1 MTVLQT
7 QSIPTQDEM
16 EKVLG
21 DDRVSDKKYDRY
33 YKPYFEY
40 LNSLPSGEVAT
51 DIELFDHAAGNYSR
65 STYRK
70 YLKHTI
76 EYCPALELK
85 VAGYVYHVDS
95 FIEQNALKNNI
106 TDIGKHINVVQQTCL
121 KTYRESKRRY
131 SERLIHYLRTETET
145 QYSGVLN
152 GTVDSDVVS
161 RLLDTYEEL
170 LADRVPEKV
179 TSMNQSG
186 KNMAGSVNEELFL
199 LALESAGLTRDA
211 DFEQIS
217 SKGDTGDIK
226 VHQQSNGGDPFR
238 IEAKSSKNRERGE
251 FGVGAVDPPSGLIGF
266 FDDADEIVGAAEKL
280 DNECRVVYL
289 PPDTLADIARSDYS
303 VYLMKSQK
311 TGQRFLRANNEY
323 GVDMKHYHEHG
334 ALPDKS
340 LGHEGKYLTATWEK

>member
-1 MTVLQT
+1 MTVSQT
-7 QSIPTQDEM
+7 QSIPTQDEL

-40 LNSLPSGEVAT
+40 LYSLPAGEVAT

-65 STYRK
+65 RTYRE

-76 EYCPALELK
+76 EYDPALELK

-95 FIEQNALKNNI
+95 FIEQNAVKNNI

-121 KTYRESKRRY
+121 NTYRESKTRY
-131 SERLIHYLRTETET
+131 SERLIHYLRKETETE
-145 QYSGVLN
+145 YSGFLN
-152 GTVDSDVVS
+152 GMVDSDVVD

-199 LALESAGLTRDA
+199 LALESAGLTRGS

-226 VHQQSNGGDPFR
+226 VYQKSGGNPFR

-251 FGVGAVDPPSGLIGF
+251 FGVGAVDSPSGLLGF
-266 FDDADEIVGAAEKL
+266 FDDAEEIVGAAGKL

-289 PPDTLADIARSDYS
+289 PPGTLADIARSDHS
-303 VYLMKSQK
+303 VYSMTSQK

-323 GVDMKHYHEHG
+323 GVDMKHYHAHG
-334 ALPDKS
+334 DLPDKP
-340 LGHEGKYLTATWEK
+340 LGHEGKYLTATWGK